1 MKTKL
6 IALSVLCAA
15 MVPAFASAATV
26 TTPGGEVHFVGEVV
40 NGTCAVDADSV
51 NQTVQMGQVRANTLA
66 KQGDV
71 GQNVGFNIVLK
82 DCAPGAD
89 GNDNTLPATAA
100 IIFSGVTVDNTTN
113 AKVLA
118 LQQSSAGGA
127 TNVGI
132 QVLDRSGQ
140 PVAFDG
146 STASASIKLN
156 EGTNTIPFQARYMA
170 TGQATAGTAN
180 ADATFTVQYQ

>member
-1 MKTKL
+1 
-6 IALSVLCAA
+6 
-15 MVPAFASAATV
+15 
-26 TTPGGEVHFVGEVV
+26 VGEVD

-51 NQTVQMGQVRANTLA
+51 NQTVQLGQVRANTLT

-89 GNDNTLPATAA
+89 DNGNTLPTTAA
-100 IIFSGVTVDNTTN
+100 IIFSGVAVDNTTN

-132 QVLDRSGQ
+132 EVLDHSGQ

-146 STASASIKLN
+146 STASTSIKLN

-170 TGQATAGTAN
+170 TGQATAGTAD
-180 ADATFTVQYQ
+180 ADATFTVQYE

>member
-1 MKTKL
+1 M
-6 IALSVLCAA
+6 
-15 MVPAFASAATV
+15 
-26 TTPGGEVHFVGEVV
+26 GEFV
-40 NGTCAVDADSV
+40 NGTCAVDADLV

-118 LQQSSAGGA
+118 LQQSFCALPTSVFRFWIAA
-127 TNVGI
+127 
-132 QVLDRSGQ
+132 
-140 PVAFDG
+140 
-146 STASASIKLN
+146 ASRLHL
-156 EGTNTIPFQARYMA
+156 
-170 TGQATAGTAN
+170 
-180 ADATFTVQYQ
+180 TVQRQAHP